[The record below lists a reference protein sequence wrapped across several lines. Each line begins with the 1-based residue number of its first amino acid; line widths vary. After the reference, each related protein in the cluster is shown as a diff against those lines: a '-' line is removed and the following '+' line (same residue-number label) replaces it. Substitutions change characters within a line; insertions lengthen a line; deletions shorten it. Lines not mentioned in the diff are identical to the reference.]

1 MQIKW
6 SNRQR
11 KAIEKVIKHY
21 EYVLEDLFGRWDEL
35 YVANT
40 CAFCQMYGCYI
51 GSKCPNRVLKKEGC
65 DAFPLMKRLDRNITS
80 YQENKRGSEKW
91 LRKAILAR
99 IEFWKGRL
107 GWN

>member
-21 EYVLEDLFGRWDEL
+21 EDVLEDSPKRYGEICMGF
-35 YVANT
+35 Y
-40 CAFCQMYGCYI
+40 CAFCNMYECKI
-51 GSKCPNRVLKKEGC
+51 GSKCPNRVLTKGGC
-65 DAFPLMKRLDRNITS
+65 DVQPLMDRLWKNRES
-80 YQENKRGSEKW
+80 YLSGKRGSEKW

-99 IEFWKGRL
+99 IEFWKGQL
-107 GWN
+107 